1 MKHLQVRAQLA
12 TLVAGLCFILLVVGG
27 GGIYGTWVNHRM
39 FQLSM
44 QDGRITDE
52 LARLNSRIFDSRLH
66 IAQSMIRASP
76 EKLVQEGRVI
86 AENITLIRASLAA
99 LEAFEVDEGS
109 AAALVSMGQVSQEFT
124 DAYLAQ
130 AASALLAADEAALE
144 RLVTEKADR
153 YYQPIKQS
161 RENVARALAERKEG
175 HLQAATQTYQFTL
188 YGAIALLVSG
198 LLLSLG
204 GSAALIR
211 TIGRQVGGLL
221 QVLQQVEANKD
232 LRVRVEVSGSNELAA
247 IGQGL
252 NRVLAG
258 LQGLMAES
266 SRQAEQARITGQ
278 ELGIHAREAELAA
291 SHQHEAIAS
300 TECALAE
307 IVAQVHDITRQTGD
321 AARLAREGE
330 VSGEQGARMVSEA
343 AQEMTRIA
351 DYIQLSAGE
360 IAKLELQSS
369 EINQMVSVIREIAE
383 QTNLL
388 ALNAAIEAAR
398 AGESGRGFA
407 VVADEV
413 RKLAE
418 RTRLQT
424 AEIAEMVTEIQ
435 KITESAVGS
444 IESAGAQ
451 VGHNDEAMGE
461 TGVSLAEVVQDGQH
475 IDEMARHIAQAT
487 VQQSQASQDVA
498 MSVSEIAALIEENAA
513 AIGEAERNV
522 QQLLATA
529 GELRNLIAYFQ
540 FQPGR

>member
-330 VSGEQGARMVSEA
+330 ASGEQGARMVSEA

-418 RTRLQT
+418 RTNNATLQIQKTIESIRQETVAAVSNMEKGSSQARVGVEMASRAAQAVVALRERLST
-424 AEIAEMVTEIQ
+424 ICLGVAEIDRAACTQEDACAKASQRMGELGVL
-435 KITESAVGS
+435 SGS
-444 IESAGAQ
+444 SRALAQRTLESAG
-451 VGHNDEAMGE
+451 
-461 TGVSLAEVVQDGQH
+461 
-475 IDEMARHIAQAT
+475 
-487 VQQSQASQDVA
+487 DVERLSEQLRA
-498 MSVSEIAALIEENAA
+498 SVSSF
-513 AIGEAERNV
+513 
-522 QQLLATA
+522 QL
-529 GELRNLIAYFQ
+529 
-540 FQPGR
+540 